1 VRKSGLW
8 AVKAEY
14 LLSLIHRNGAS
25 DGGVDFPVDPS
36 APDPEVVP
44 GTSEFGN
51 RYSKAFKLKV
61 LRETDACTLPGELGR
76 YLRSAGITHAT
87 LTCFRKQRASGALD
101 LPRPVKPKVGAS
113 EQATG
118 QKGSTE
124 RSSIEIR
131 RDQDG
136 DQTRRVLELERDV
149 RNLKRRL
156 EQAEAI
162 IDIQK
167 KVSRLLESSLDE
179 TDPPGSK

>member
-1 VRKSGLW
+1 MS
-8 AVKAEY
+8 
-14 LLSLIHRNGAS
+14 SIHRNGAFEP
-25 DGGVDFPVDPS
+25 GVDFHADRS

-44 GTSEFGN
+44 GTTEFGN
-51 RYSKAFKLKV
+51 RYSKAFKSKV

-101 LPRPVKPKVGAS
+101 VAQPAKPKASGSLSEKTKVAAS
-113 EQATG
+113 ERASG
-118 QKGSTE
+118 QNGV
-124 RSSIEIR
+124 
-131 RDQDG
+131 
-136 DQTRRVLELERDV
+136 DQTRRVLDLERDV

-167 KVSRLLESSLDE
+167 KVSRLLEISLDE
-179 TDPPGSK
+179 TDPQESK